1 MKKKTAAIIALVG
14 ALFYLLVSIYLMFKY
29 DVDPEVAL
37 EGEYFLTFLL
47 LRLPKIVFLFT
58 CAIYFLVAIPQ
69 NTTQNAPK
77 ARVVKY
83 VEEYE
88 DEDEEGN
95 VVVSRVVRNVGNNQT
110 QTVAPKTTKTATTKT
125 TTPKTTT
132 KPKTSTTKPKTTTSK
147 QRTTKTTTK
156 VDDNADEKVE

>member
-77 ARVVKY
+77 TRVVKY

-125 TTPKTTT
+125 ATPKTTT
-132 KPKTSTTKPKTTTSK
+132 KPKTSTAKPKTTTSK
-147 QRTTKTTTK
+147 KRTTKTTTK